1 MSRTHEALLRAEAKH
16 QSRYFDNYNPLDI
29 EKKLLLL
36 NLGKKQLANQGLSNL
51 KQSLIRINECIKQPC
66 ASFGISPDESS
77 LSEKE
82 LKAAI
87 LPVLL
92 KRKRLVLEL
101 IDTKVTDAS
110 ITRIRSALKLMQNS
124 QIREK
129 IEKPLSW
136 LHRKNQFLR
145 KEYDLISVFEKERTA
160 VTDEVQESFDES
172 SESYD
177 YYFNQQKKYSADRNP
192 YPLFGTI

>member
-16 QSRYFDNYNPLDI
+16 QSRYFNNYNPLDI
-29 EKKLLLL
+29 EQKLLLL
-36 NLGKKQLANQGLSNL
+36 NLGKKQLRNQSLSNL
-51 KQSLIRINECIKQPC
+51 KQSLIRINECIKQPL
-66 ASFGISPDESS
+66 ASFGISLDETSM
-77 LSEKE
+77 SEKE
-82 LKAAI
+82 LKTAI
-87 LPVLL
+87 LPSLL

-101 IDTKVTDAS
+101 VDTKVTEAS

-124 QIREK
+124 HVREK

-145 KEYDLISVFEKERTA
+145 KEYDLISVFEKEGTA
-160 VTDEVQESFDES
+160 RTDEAQESFDAS
-172 SESYD
+172 GKPRN
-177 YYFNQQKKYSADRNP
+177 YYYSQSKNYSTDRNP

>member
-1 MSRTHEALLRAEAKH
+1 MSRTHEALLRAEAKR

-29 EKKLLLL
+29 EQKLLLL
-36 NLGKKQLANQGLSNL
+36 NLGKKQLRNQNLSNL
-51 KQSLIRINECIKQPC
+51 KQSLIRINECIKQPF
-66 ASFGISPDESS
+66 ASFGISLEESS

-82 LKAAI
+82 LKTTI

-101 IDTKVTDAS
+101 IDTKVTEAS

-124 QIREK
+124 HVREK

-145 KEYDLISVFEKERTA
+145 KEYDLISVFEKEGTA
-160 VTDEVQESFDES
+160 ITGETQESSDAS
-172 SESYD
+172 GKSCS
-177 YYFNQQKKYSADRNP
+177 YYFSRPKKYSTDRNP

>member
-1 MSRTHEALLRAEAKH
+1 MSRTHEALLRAEATR

-29 EKKLLLL
+29 EQKLFLL
-36 NLGKKQLANQGLSNL
+36 NLGKKQLAKQSLSNL
-51 KQSLIRINECIKQPC
+51 KQSLIRINECIKQPL

-82 LKAAI
+82 LKTAI
-87 LPVLL
+87 LPTLL

-101 IDTKVTDAS
+101 IDTKVTEAS
-110 ITRIRSALKLMQNS
+110 IIKIRSALKHMQNS
-124 QIREK
+124 HVREK

-145 KEYDLISVFEKERTA
+145 KEYDLLSVFEKERAT
-160 VTDEVQESFDES
+160 VSDTSRES
-172 SESYD
+172 SGESPESYN
-177 YYFNQQKKYSADRNP
+177 YYFDQQKKYSTDSRPVA
-192 YPLFGTI
+192 LFSAI

>member
-16 QSRYFDNYNPLDI
+16 QSRYFNNYNPLDI
-29 EKKLLLL
+29 ERKLLLL
-36 NLGKKQLANQGLSNL
+36 NLGKKQLGNQSLSNL
-51 KQSLIRINECIKQPC
+51 RQSLIRINECIEQPF
-66 ASFGISPDESS
+66 ASFGISLDESS

-82 LKAAI
+82 LKTAI

-101 IDTKVTDAS
+101 IDTKVTEAS

-124 QIREK
+124 HVRER

-145 KEYDLISVFEKERTA
+145 REYDLMSVFEKEGAAITGE
-160 VTDEVQESFDES
+160 TQESFDES
-172 SESYD
+172 AESCN
-177 YYFNQQKKYSADRNP
+177 YYFGQPKKYSTDRNP

>member
-16 QSRYFDNYNPLDI
+16 QSRYFNNYNPLDI
-29 EKKLLLL
+29 EQKLLLL
-36 NLGKKQLANQGLSNL
+36 NLGKKQLRNQSLSNL
-51 KQSLIRINECIKQPC
+51 KQSLIRINECIKQPL
-66 ASFGISPDESS
+66 ASFGISLDESS

-92 KRKRLVLEL
+92 KRKRLLLEL
-101 IDTKVTDAS
+101 IDTKVTEAS

-124 QIREK
+124 HVREK

-145 KEYDLISVFEKERTA
+145 KEYDLISVFEKEGTA
-160 VTDEVQESFDES
+160 IIGETQESFDPSAES
-172 SESYD
+172 CN
-177 YYFNQQKKYSADRNP
+177 YYFSRPKKYSTDRNP